1 MKSKL
6 SFKEALLVSLLLAAH
21 QQGLKTFTNSF
32 IYPSLISIPFSL
44 GESIKWVR
52 FI

>member
-21 QQGLKTFTNSF
+21 QQGLQRNPDKREYLHVLTKDNS
-32 IYPSLISIPFSL
+32 
-44 GESIKWVR
+44 E
-52 FI
+52 